1 MWRKYYYNAI
11 KQTEKKFKG
20 RAKSDIDESDP
31 FFGSLPETIIR
42 NLDDMEVFNNYV
54 KSDMYIEVMRL
65 LKFRAAVRFVAHP
78 KVRVKLADFMII
90 EILAQDEE

>member
-1 MWRKYYYNAI
+1 
-11 KQTEKKFKG
+11 
-20 RAKSDIDESDP
+20 
-31 FFGSLPETIIR
+31 
-42 NLDDMEVFNNYV
+42 MEVFNNYV